1 MAEPPQEHE
10 SLHSVLEEEK
20 RDFTPPASRESRVA
34 LAVRALRHRNFQLFF
49 AGQLISLIGTWMQT
63 VAQSWLV
70 YRMTGSA
77 FLLGAVGFSSQIP
90 VFIMA
95 PVGGIVADRLNR
107 QRIVISTQTASM
119 ILAGILAALTLTH
132 RVQVWQIMVLASLLG
147 VVNAFDIPARQAF
160 LIDMVGREDLMNA
173 IALNSSMFNG
183 ARVIGPAV
191 AGILVASIGE
201 GWCFFANAVS
211 YLAVIAGL
219 LLMRIVHPAKLATQG
234 SPLENVLEGFA
245 FARNTGPVRAILL
258 LLGVVSFVGMPYT
271 VLMPVF
277 ADQILHGG
285 ARGLGILMGAT
296 GIGALLGA
304 VSLAARVGIKGLGKV
319 IAMCAGGFG
328 LSLALFSFSRI
339 FWLSTL
345 LLVPVGF
352 FMMVQMASSNTLIQS
367 MVPDRLRGRVMS
379 VYSMMFMGMAPFG
392 ALSAGSVAHHLGAP
406 WTVALGGL
414 ACTMTAVLFWSH
426 LPSIRAEA
434 RELILAQGM
443 MAGTPAQGVT
453 DTAAVVGELDR
464 ELSGR

>member
-20 RDFTPPASRESRVA
+20 REFTPPASRESRVA

-107 QRIVISTQTASM
+107 QRIVISTQTVSM
-119 ILAGILAALTLTH
+119 ILAGILAALTLSH
-132 RVQVWQIMVLASLLG
+132 RVQVWQIMVLAASLG

-234 SPLENVLEGFA
+234 SPLENVIEGFA
-245 FARNTGPVRAILL
+245 FARNTGPIRAILL

-304 VSLAARVGIKGLGKV
+304 VSLAARVGIKGLGRL

-414 ACTMTAVLFWSH
+414 ACTMMAVLFWSH

-443 MAGTPAQGVT
+443 MAGAPAQGVT

-464 ELSGR
+464 EISGR